1 VGEQPEPV
9 VVASATPAPLRESTA
24 GRRSEVR
31 REVEVEDEE
40 SSGRE
45 LRRPGSVSLVE
56 ETQAWGDRVRPIAR
70 QGEPVEPIVLDDFEV
85 EPAEDPVIGP
95 EVAASR
101 TRLGLTVDQLAD
113 RTRIRPHVIEAI
125 EVDDFEPCGGDFY
138 ARGHLRTLARVLGMD
153 VAPLLA
159 SYDERYAHAPINPR
173 RVFEA
178 ELATGANG
186 SIRGTRGG
194 PNWSVL
200 VAVVM
205 ALVLAW
211 SIARLVMDTPP
222 ELRNPAPVLN
232 GSGGPQGA
240 GNAPPAKPVPVVVS
254 AATGG
259 ARIVVRDGSG
269 ADVFKGPLAAGATKE
284 LSASPPVRVMS
295 SDGAV
300 TVSVAGG
307 EPRAVGEPGVAGQG
321 TFVD

>member
-1 VGEQPEPV
+1 M
-9 VVASATPAPLRESTA
+9 
-24 GRRSEVR
+24 
-31 REVEVEDEE
+31 
-40 SSGRE
+40 
-45 LRRPGSVSLVE
+45 
-56 ETQAWGDRVRPIAR
+56 
-70 QGEPVEPIVLDDFEV
+70 LDDFEV

-95 EVAASR
+95 ELAAAR
-101 TRLGLTVDQLAD
+101 TRLGLTVDQLAE
-113 RTRIRPHVIEAI
+113 RTRIRPHVIEAV

-138 ARGHLRTLARVLGMD
+138 ARGHLRTLARVLGID

-205 ALVLAW
+205 ALVLCW

-222 ELRNPAPVLN
+222 ELRGSTPVLN

-240 GNAPPAKPVPVVVS
+240 GNAPPAEPVAVVVTPPRPAAPASSCATPRARRSSRATSPS
-254 AATGG
+254 ARPTSSRRPRRCAC
-259 ARIVVRDGSG
+259 
-269 ADVFKGPLAAGATKE
+269 
-284 LSASPPVRVMS
+284 MS
-295 SDGAV
+295 TDGAV
-300 TVSVAGG
+300 TVSLAGG
-307 EPRAVGEPGVAGQG
+307 AARAVGEPGVAGQG
-321 TFVD
+321 TFVVD